1 MDIDLIDAM
10 PLDVAFTYDGSSGY
24 AFIVCVFELCPSSPK
39 LIHDLVAWVEPVIH
53 LDVDEYSGGFLKSC
67 SELFDGHMVFDSAG

>member
-39 LIHDLVAWVEPVIH
+39 LIHDLVA
-53 LDVDEYSGGFLKSC
+53 
-67 SELFDGHMVFDSAG
+67 